1 MLASVFLGGGFWFW
15 FFFFVWLFRFFG
27 VFFYCL
33 ECCTLLHVV
42 SFLSYAPVL
51 DHMAVCN
58 NAVVR

>member
-1 MLASVFLGGGFWFW
+1 MLASGFLGGGFWFC
-15 FFFFVWLFRFFG
+15 FFWCGGLGFFG
-27 VFFYCL
+27 GFFYCL

-51 DHMAVCN
+51 DRMAVCN